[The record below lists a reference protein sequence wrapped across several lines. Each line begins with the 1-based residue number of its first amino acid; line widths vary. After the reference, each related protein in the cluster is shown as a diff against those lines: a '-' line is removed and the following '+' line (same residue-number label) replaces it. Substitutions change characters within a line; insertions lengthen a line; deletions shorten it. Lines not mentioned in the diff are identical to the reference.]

1 MKGSNCP
8 FFTEV
13 ILWKEVGFLTTQI
26 SQSVNDVEKK
36 QRIFAFCITISIF
49 MPYYI
54 TGVVMVAGAIYVI
67 AGKERRAWALA
78 EPYSRMILTVVSG
91 WTLISLLYQ
100 NFYGAGISLLLTAVL
115 FVVFYLRSFMTQRL
129 FNTLMD
135 VACLASISTTV
146 IAIGQLI
153 YYEGLGSLQRAESVC
168 FNPNY
173 YGMMMEFMAIIA
185 LYRAFGNPKF
195 RKFYAVVIVS
205 SLIGIY
211 LCASISAAAAVFVGI
226 LAFFLLRGR
235 YKYFWVFAVLGVLA
249 ALAALTVLP
258 AIFPR
263 ASDADHSMDQRLS
276 IWFTALQ
283 GIRQHLFFGQG
294 PMTYEMI
301 YTQFSGYA
309 THHAHN
315 LFLDTVLNYGLFGAA
330 AIGFFAVTQIRVVI
344 SRIRRGISSSTG
356 VLVLVLAF
364 MTAVHGMT
372 DVTVLWIQTG
382 AMFLLVY
389 SSVGIRSEAA
399 AVSPVF
405 AGASRLAHERAYKN

>member
-1 MKGSNCP
+1 MN
-8 FFTEV
+8 
-13 ILWKEVGFLTTQI
+13 
-26 SQSVNDVEKK
+26 SQVSSITSDIEKK
-36 QRIFAFCITISIF
+36 QKIFAFCTVVSIF
-49 MPYYI
+49 MPFYI
-54 TGVVMVAGAIYVI
+54 TGVAMVVGAIYVI
-67 AGKERRAWALA
+67 ANRERRAWALA
-78 EPYSRMILTVVSG
+78 EPYSRMILTAVAA

-115 FVVFYLRSFMTQRL
+115 FVMFYLRSFMTQRL

-146 IAIGQLI
+146 IAVGQI
-153 YYEGLGSLQRAESVC
+153 VYYEGIGSLERAESVC

-173 YGMMMEFMAIIA
+173 YGMLMEFVAIIA
-185 LYRAFGNPKF
+185 LYRGFGNPKF
-195 RKFYAVVIVS
+195 RKFYGLVIAS
-205 SLIGIY
+205 SLVGIY
-211 LCASISAAAAVFVGI
+211 LCASISAAAAVFAGV
-226 LAFFLLRGR
+226 LLFLLLRGR
-235 YKYFWVFAVLGVLA
+235 YRCFWLFAILGVLA

-258 AIFPR
+258 IIFPR

-315 LFLDTVLNYGLFGAA
+315 LFLDTILNYGLVGAGI
-330 AIGFFAVTQIRVVI
+330 IGFFAVTQVRVVL

-356 VLVLVLAF
+356 VLMLVLAF
-364 MTAVHGMT
+364 ITVIHGMT

-389 SSVGIRSEAA
+389 SSIGIRSETAV
-399 AVSPVF
+399 AVSPAF
-405 AGASRLAHERAYKN
+405 AEGSSLVRERAYKN

>member
-1 MKGSNCP
+1 MN
-8 FFTEV
+8 
-13 ILWKEVGFLTTQI
+13 
-26 SQSVNDVEKK
+26 SQVSVATYDIEKK
-36 QRIFAFCITISIF
+36 QKIFAFCTVVSIF
-49 MPYYI
+49 MPFYI
-54 TGVVMVAGAIYVI
+54 TGAAMVAGAIYVI
-67 AGKERRAWALA
+67 TNRERRAWALA
-78 EPYSRMILTVVSG
+78 EPYSRMILTAIAA

-115 FVVFYLRSFMTQRL
+115 FVMFYLRSFMTQRL

-135 VACLASISTTV
+135 VACLASLSTTM

-153 YYEGLGSLQRAESVC
+153 YYEGIGSLERAESVC

-173 YGMMMEFMAIIA
+173 YGMLMEFMAIIA
-185 LYRAFGNPKF
+185 LYRGFGNPKF
-195 RKFYAVVIVS
+195 RKFYAVVIAS

-211 LCASISAAAAVFVGI
+211 LCASISAAAAVFAGT
-226 LAFFLLRGR
+226 LFFFLLRGR
-235 YKYFWVFAVLGVLA
+235 YKYFWVFAAIGVLA

-258 AIFPR
+258 VIFPR

-283 GIRQHLFFGQG
+283 GIRQHLFLGQG

-315 LFLDTVLNYGLFGAA
+315 LFLDTVLNYGLIGAGI
-330 AIGFFAVTQIRVVI
+330 IGFFAVTQVRVVL

-356 VLVLVLAF
+356 ILMLVLAF
-364 MTAVHGMT
+364 ITVVHGMT

-389 SSVGIRSEAA
+389 SSIGIRSETAV
-399 AVSPVF
+399 AVSPAFV
-405 AGASRLAHERAYKN
+405 GESSLARERAYKN

>member
-1 MKGSNCP
+1 MN
-8 FFTEV
+8 
-13 ILWKEVGFLTTQI
+13 
-26 SQSVNDVEKK
+26 SQVSSITSDIEKK
-36 QRIFAFCITISIF
+36 QKIFAFCTVVSIF
-49 MPYYI
+49 MPFYI
-54 TGVVMVAGAIYVI
+54 TGVAMVVGAIYVI
-67 AGKERRAWALA
+67 ANRERRAWALA
-78 EPYSRMILTVVSG
+78 EPYSRMILTAVAA

-115 FVVFYLRSFMTQRL
+115 FVMFYLRSFMTQRL

-146 IAIGQLI
+146 IAVGQII
-153 YYEGLGSLQRAESVC
+153 YYEGIGSLERAESVC

-173 YGMMMEFMAIIA
+173 YGMLMEFMAIIA
-185 LYRAFGNPKF
+185 LYRGFGNPKF
-195 RKFYAVVIVS
+195 RKFYGLVIAS
-205 SLIGIY
+205 SLVGIY
-211 LCASISAAAAVFVGI
+211 LCASISAAAAVFAGV
-226 LAFFLLRGR
+226 LLFLLLRGR
-235 YKYFWVFAVLGVLA
+235 YKCFWLFAAIGVLA

-258 AIFPR
+258 IIFPR

-315 LFLDTVLNYGLFGAA
+315 LFLDTILNYGLVGAGI
-330 AIGFFAVTQIRVVI
+330 IGFFAVTQVRVVL

-356 VLVLVLAF
+356 VLMLVLAF
-364 MTAVHGMT
+364 ITVVHGMT

-389 SSVGIRSEAA
+389 SSIGIRSETAV
-399 AVSPVF
+399 AVSPAF
-405 AGASRLAHERAYKN
+405 AEGSSLVRERAYKN

>member
-1 MKGSNCP
+1 MN
-8 FFTEV
+8 
-13 ILWKEVGFLTTQI
+13 
-26 SQSVNDVEKK
+26 SQVSSITSDIEKK
-36 QRIFAFCITISIF
+36 QKIFAFCTVVSIF
-49 MPYYI
+49 MPFYI
-54 TGVVMVAGAIYVI
+54 TGVAMVVGAIYVI
-67 AGKERRAWALA
+67 ANRERRAWALA
-78 EPYSRMILTVVSG
+78 EPYSRMILTAVAA

-115 FVVFYLRSFMTQRL
+115 FVMFYLRSFMTQRL

-146 IAIGQLI
+146 IAVGQII
-153 YYEGLGSLQRAESVC
+153 YYEGIGSLERAESVC

-173 YGMMMEFMAIIA
+173 YGMLMEFMAIIA
-185 LYRAFGNPKF
+185 LYRGFGNPKF
-195 RKFYAVVIVS
+195 RKFYGLVIAS
-205 SLIGIY
+205 SLVGIY
-211 LCASISAAAAVFVGI
+211 LCASISAAAAVFAGV
-226 LAFFLLRGR
+226 LLFLLLRGR
-235 YKYFWVFAVLGVLA
+235 YRCFWLFAILGVLA

-258 AIFPR
+258 IIFPR

-315 LFLDTVLNYGLFGAA
+315 LFLDTILNYGLVGAGI
-330 AIGFFAVTQIRVVI
+330 IGFFAVTQVRVVL

-356 VLVLVLAF
+356 VLMLVLAF
-364 MTAVHGMT
+364 ITVIHGMT

-389 SSVGIRSEAA
+389 SSIGIRSETAV
-399 AVSPVF
+399 AVSPAF
-405 AGASRLAHERAYKN
+405 AEGSSLVRERVYKN

>member
-1 MKGSNCP
+1 MN
-8 FFTEV
+8 
-13 ILWKEVGFLTTQI
+13 
-26 SQSVNDVEKK
+26 SQVSPVTDNTEKK
-36 QRIFAFCITISIF
+36 QKIFAFWTVVSIF
-49 MPYYI
+49 MPFYI
-54 TGVVMVAGAIYVI
+54 TGAAMVAGAIYVI
-67 AGKERRAWALA
+67 TNRERRAWALA
-78 EPYSRMILTVVSG
+78 EPYSRMILTAVASWALV
-91 WTLISLLYQ
+91 SLLYQ

-115 FVVFYLRSFMTQRL
+115 LVMFYLRSFMTQRL
-129 FNTLMD
+129 FNMLMD
-135 VACLASISTTV
+135 VACLASISTTI
-146 IAIGQLI
+146 IAIGQI
-153 YYEGLGSLQRAESVC
+153 VYYEGIGSLERAESVC

-173 YGMMMEFMAIIA
+173 YGMLMEFMAIIA
-185 LYRAFGNPKF
+185 LYRGFGNPKF

-211 LCASISAAAAVFVGI
+211 LCASISAAAAVFAGT
-226 LAFFLLRGR
+226 LFFFLLRGR
-235 YKYFWVFAVLGVLA
+235 YKYFWVFAAIGVLA

-258 AIFPR
+258 VIFPR

-315 LFLDTVLNYGLFGAA
+315 LFLDTVLNYGLIGAGI
-330 AIGFFAVTQIRVVI
+330 IGFFAVTQVRVVL

-356 VLVLVLAF
+356 VLMLVLAF
-364 MTAVHGMT
+364 ITVVHGMT

-389 SSVGIRSEAA
+389 SSIGIRSETAV
-399 AVSPVF
+399 AVSPAFVE
-405 AGASRLAHERAYKN
+405 GSSLAQESAYKN

>member
-1 MKGSNCP
+1 MN
-8 FFTEV
+8 
-13 ILWKEVGFLTTQI
+13 
-26 SQSVNDVEKK
+26 SQVSSITSDIEKK
-36 QRIFAFCITISIF
+36 QKIFAFCTVVSIF
-49 MPYYI
+49 MPFYI
-54 TGVVMVAGAIYVI
+54 TGVAMVVGAIYVI
-67 AGKERRAWALA
+67 ANRERRAWALA
-78 EPYSRMILTVVSG
+78 EPYSRMILTAVAA

-115 FVVFYLRSFMTQRL
+115 FVMFYLRSFMTQRL

-146 IAIGQLI
+146 IAVGQII
-153 YYEGLGSLQRAESVC
+153 YYEGIGSLERAESVC

-173 YGMMMEFMAIIA
+173 YGMLMEFMAIIA
-185 LYRAFGNPKF
+185 LYRGFGNPKF
-195 RKFYAVVIVS
+195 RKFYGLVIAS
-205 SLIGIY
+205 SLVGIY
-211 LCASISAAAAVFVGI
+211 LCASISAAAAVFAGV
-226 LAFFLLRGR
+226 LLFLLLRGR
-235 YKYFWVFAVLGVLA
+235 YRCFWLFAVIGVLA

-258 AIFPR
+258 IIFPR

-315 LFLDTVLNYGLFGAA
+315 LFLDTILNYGLVGAGI
-330 AIGFFAVTQIRVVI
+330 IGFFAVTQVRVVL

-356 VLVLVLAF
+356 VLMLVLAF
-364 MTAVHGMT
+364 ITVVHGMT

-389 SSVGIRSEAA
+389 SSIGIRSETAV
-399 AVSPVF
+399 AVSPAF
-405 AGASRLAHERAYKN
+405 AEGSSLVRERAYKN

>member
-1 MKGSNCP
+1 M
-8 FFTEV
+8 
-13 ILWKEVGFLTTQI
+13 
-26 SQSVNDVEKK
+26 
-36 QRIFAFCITISIF
+36 
-49 MPYYI
+49 
-54 TGVVMVAGAIYVI
+54 VVGAIYVI
-67 AGKERRAWALA
+67 ANRERRAWALA
-78 EPYSRMILTVVSG
+78 EPYSRMILTAVAA

-115 FVVFYLRSFMTQRL
+115 FVMFYLRSFMTQRL

-146 IAIGQLI
+146 IAVGQII
-153 YYEGLGSLQRAESVC
+153 YYEGIGSLERAESVC

-173 YGMMMEFMAIIA
+173 YGMLMEFMAIIA
-185 LYRAFGNPKF
+185 LYRGFGNPKF
-195 RKFYAVVIVS
+195 RKFYGLVIAS
-205 SLIGIY
+205 SLVGIY
-211 LCASISAAAAVFVGI
+211 LCASISAAAAVFAGV
-226 LAFFLLRGR
+226 LLFLLLRGR
-235 YKYFWVFAVLGVLA
+235 YKCFWLFAILGVLA

-258 AIFPR
+258 IIFPR

-315 LFLDTVLNYGLFGAA
+315 LFLDTILNYGLVGAGI
-330 AIGFFAVTQIRVVI
+330 IGFFAVTQVRVVL

-356 VLVLVLAF
+356 VLMLVLAF
-364 MTAVHGMT
+364 ITVIHGMT

-389 SSVGIRSEAA
+389 SSIGIRSETAV
-399 AVSPVF
+399 AVSPAF
-405 AGASRLAHERAYKN
+405 AEGSSLVRERVYKN